1 MTRIDP
7 DQPSL
12 PPLLQTTTLGRAL
25 CGPLAQAERR
35 EWWLGNGRGTY
46 AAGTVAGTLTRRYH
60 GLLIANVYP
69 PLGRM
74 LLLAKADATLLADG
88 REWPLFS
95 NRWSGG
101 AIEPRGHVHI
111 ESFRLNGRM
120 PVWTFSVAG
129 RRIEQRIWL
138 TAGRDRVRCAWCL
151 LPDASADDA
160 VKDSA
165 DAAPPRLRVDLL
177 ANAREHHNVTPSR
190 SLSAAV
196 ELDPE
201 RLVVH
206 WPDLPVQ
213 LVVQAVGGTL
223 ESASDWIERF
233 DLPLERE
240 RGLEDS
246 DNHLRVGHAELSLEP
261 GRWCGLVA
269 EAEPLRAD
277 ETDAEGLPIL
287 DVPDLDLDAAIRLH
301 RARDRMLIANACDP
315 SAGPAPLAGAP
326 DWVRRLVLAADS
338 FLIAR
343 PMPERPDGESI
354 IAGYPWFGDWGRDT
368 MIALPGLCLATGRA
382 DTARRILLTFAGFI
396 DDGQLPNLFPGSGAE
411 AAYNSVDAALWYL
424 EAWRAYVAETDDL
437 DALEQ
442 SWSGLEAIVAAY
454 RDGTRYGITVDPAD
468 GLIRAGEP
476 GVALTW
482 MDAKVGDWVVTPR
495 IGKPVEINA
504 LWYNGLQALA
514 ALAPRIDRD
523 PEPFQTLVEQAATGM
538 AAFVRDDGHG
548 LLDLLDGPNGTDLA
562 IRPNQLF
569 AVSLPASPFPA
580 AVQGQIVDCCRRHLL
595 TTYGLRTLAPSDPNY
610 RGSYRGDVR
619 ARDGAYHQGTVWAWL
634 LGHYAI
640 AEHRVTGDA
649 ALALSRLAPLAD
661 HLGDAGLGTIGE
673 CFDGDPPH
681 HPRGTPAQ
689 AWSVA
694 CTLEAYWR
702 LLRVGSDDGTS

>member
-1 MTRIDP
+1 MPMTRIDP
-7 DQPSL
+7 EPQGFPS
-12 PPLLQTTTLGRAL
+12 LLQTSTLGRAV

-35 EWWLGNGRGTY
+35 EWWLGNGRGAY

-60 GLLIANVYP
+60 GLLIANVHP

-74 LLLAKADATLLADG
+74 LLLTKADATLLAHG
-88 REWPLFS
+88 AEWPLFS
-95 NRWSGG
+95 NRWTGG
-101 AIEPRGHVHI
+101 AVEPRGHVHI

-138 TAGRDRVRCAWCL
+138 TGGPDRVRCAWRL
-151 LPDASADDA
+151 LNDGTALADEP
-160 VKDSA
+160 
-165 DAAPPRLRVDLL
+165 PPRLRVDLL
-177 ANAREHHNVTPSR
+177 ANARDHHQVTRSR
-190 SLSAAV
+190 SLSAAI

-201 RLVVH
+201 RLVLH
-206 WPDLPVQ
+206 WQDLPVQ
-213 LVVQAVGGTL
+213 LMIQAVGGTL
-223 ESASDWIERF
+223 ESASDWVERF

-246 DNHLRVGHAELSLEP
+246 DNHLRVGRAELTLEP
-261 GRWCGLVA
+261 GRWCGIIA
-269 EAEPLRAD
+269 EADPLPTGEAG
-277 ETDAEGLPIL
+277 AEGLPDL
-287 DVPDLDLDAAIRLH
+287 DVPDLDLDTAIRLH
-301 RARDRMLIANACDP
+301 RARDRLLITSACEP
-315 SAGPAPLAGAP
+315 SAGSAPLAGAP
-326 DWVRRLVLAADS
+326 DWVRRLVLAADG

-343 PMPERPDGESI
+343 PLPGLPDGASV

-382 DTARRILLTFAGFI
+382 DVAKRILLTFARLI
-396 DDGQLPNLFPGSGAE
+396 DGGQLPNLFPGDGAE
-411 AAYNSVDAALWYL
+411 AAYNGVDASLWYL
-424 EAWRAYVAETDDL
+424 EAWRAYVDETGDL
-437 DALEQ
+437 EALEQ
-442 SWSGLEAIVAAY
+442 AWPGLDAIVAAY
-454 RDGTRYGITVDPAD
+454 RDGTRHGIAQDAND
-468 GLIRAGEP
+468 GLLRAGEP

-504 LWYNGLQALA
+504 LWYNGLSALA
-514 ALAPRIDRD
+514 ALAPQIDRD
-523 PEPFQTLVEQAATGM
+523 AKPFQALAEQAAIGM
-538 AAFVRDDGHG
+538 AAFVRDDGQG
-548 LLDLLDGPNGTDLA
+548 LLDLLDGPDGDDPA

-580 AVQGQIVDCCRRHLL
+580 TVQAQIVDCCRRHLL
-595 TTYGLRTLAPSDPNY
+595 TSYGLRTLAPSEPNY
-610 RGSYRGDVR
+610 RGGYRGDVR

-649 ALALSRLAPLAD
+649 ALAMSRLAPLAD
-661 HLGDAGLGTIGE
+661 HLNDSGLGTIGE

-681 HPRGTPAQ
+681 HPRGAPAQ

-702 LLRVGSDDGTS
+702 LLRAGVKGGAS

>member
-1 MTRIDP
+1 MLMTRIDP
-7 DQPSL
+7 DQPVEPL
-12 PPLLQTTTLGRAL
+12 LLQTGILGRAL

-35 EWWLGNGRGTY
+35 EWWLGNGRGAY

-60 GLLIANVYP
+60 GLLIANVHP

-88 REWPLFS
+88 RAWPLFS
-95 NRWSGG
+95 NRWTGG
-101 AIEPRGHVHI
+101 AVEPRGHVHI

-120 PVWTFSVAG
+120 PVWTFAVAG

-138 TAGRDRVRCAWCL
+138 TAGSDRVRCAWRL
-151 LPDASADDA
+151 LGGGQPSSDERL
-160 VKDSA
+160 
-165 DAAPPRLRVDLL
+165 PRLRVDLL
-177 ANAREHHNVTPSR
+177 ANARDHHHVTQSR
-190 SLSAAV
+190 SLSAAI

-206 WPDLPVQ
+206 WQDLPVQ
-213 LVVQAVGGTL
+213 LSVQAVGGTL
-223 ESASDWIERF
+223 DSTSDWIERF

-246 DNHLRVGHAELSLEP
+246 DNHLRVGCAELILEP
-261 GRWCGLVA
+261 DRWCGIVA
-269 EAEPLRAD
+269 EAEPSQGD
-277 ETDAEGLPIL
+277 DSDDEGLPIL

-301 RARDRMLIANACDP
+301 RARDRMLIASACDR
-315 SAGPAPLAGAP
+315 SAGPAPLARAP
-326 DWVRRLVLAADS
+326 DWVRRLVLAADV

-343 PMPERPDGESI
+343 PLPDLPDGESI

-382 DTARRILLTFAGFI
+382 DTARRILLTFARFI
-396 DDGQLPNLFPGSGAE
+396 EHGQLPNLFPGSGSE

-424 EAWRAYVAETDDL
+424 EAWRAYVAETEDL

-442 SWSGLEAIVAAY
+442 VWTGLEAIVAAY
-454 RDGTRYGITVDPAD
+454 RDGTRHGIARDPAD

-476 GVALTW
+476 GFALTW

-504 LWYNGLQALA
+504 LWYNGLSALA
-514 ALAPRIDRD
+514 ALAPRVDRD
-523 PEPFQTLVEQAATGM
+523 PEPFRTLADQAAIGM
-538 AAFVRDDGHG
+538 ADFVRDDGLG
-548 LLDLLDGPNGTDLA
+548 LLDSLDGPDGADSA
-562 IRPNQLF
+562 IRPNQLL
-569 AVSLPASPFPA
+569 AVSLPASPFPHE
-580 AVQGQIVDCCRRHLL
+580 VQAQIVDCCRRHLL
-595 TTYGLRTLAPSDPNY
+595 TSYGLRTLAPADPDY

-640 AEHRVTGDA
+640 AEHRVTGDV

-661 HLGDAGLGTIGE
+661 HLADAGLGTISE
-673 CFDGDPPH
+673 CFDADPPH
-681 HPRGTPAQ
+681 HPRGAPAQ

-702 LLRVGSDDGTS
+702 LLRADETHRRPDC